1 MSSVAI
7 LDENKVQQMITNS
20 QNAFEITIKQLLTDT
35 VSTLT
40 NLIQAAPSRPAP
52 PTPLGTASL
61 GIPGS
66 PSSSISN
73 VLGGPQRNPT
83 VTLNDYDKAV
93 EIEQR
98 KLSDPVLTPPAIR
111 AWKLLFDVY
120 ANNPSRR
127 MTMYEAFGKQAI
139 RSLMIMFPESPIPMD
154 DAQFNLYLHEK
165 FLKTTNLFSD
175 IKLAVLTTAMKKET
189 PLTVESSLHT
199 YLAGFYAYVSPSD
212 NITFQ
217 TTNQDIYKTLIQA
230 LYDG

>member
-1 MSSVAI
+1 
-7 LDENKVQQMITNS
+7 
-20 QNAFEITIKQLLTDT
+20 
-35 VSTLT
+35 
-40 NLIQAAPSRPAP
+40 
-52 PTPLGTASL
+52 
-61 GIPGS
+61 
-66 PSSSISN
+66 
-73 VLGGPQRNPT
+73 
-83 VTLNDYDKAV
+83 
-93 EIEQR
+93 
-98 KLSDPVLTPPAIR
+98 
-111 AWKLLFDVY
+111 
-120 ANNPSRR
+120 
-127 MTMYEAFGKQAI
+127 MTMYEAFGKQSL

-154 DAQFNLYLHEK
+154 DAQFNLYLHEN